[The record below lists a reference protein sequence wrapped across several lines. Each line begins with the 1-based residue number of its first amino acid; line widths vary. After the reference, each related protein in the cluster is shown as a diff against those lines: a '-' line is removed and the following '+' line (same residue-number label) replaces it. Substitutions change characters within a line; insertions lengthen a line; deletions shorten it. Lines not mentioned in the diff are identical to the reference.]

1 MNAVLPAAVVLTA
14 ALALGV
20 LLLLRTRLLARRSAA
35 TAYFAAAVACAA
47 LAGSVVGPGG
57 GAAGRAAGR
66 AAGGPVLESV
76 GLGGTRVPV
85 LVVPNRPGFNLV
97 AVAAPDAAAGTV
109 RDRLA
114 KGGPRP
120 GSALT
125 WIPVE
130 LPAGPGRLWVS
141 AGGATAPL
149 GVDTGRR
156 SGAAPAPAGLRGP
169 DGAECASAAAG
180 AVLGGSANAPA
191 GCPSDAL
198 TTADAA
204 ALRATV
210 SFLAGRGTRAVSL
223 AEDDSPRGRA
233 AAAEVRTAAARAGI
247 SVSPPDASTRRP
259 LLVTSGWAGADTAVH
274 DVEAGRTAAEGTY
287 LAPWLLTAPLLSP
300 GAGQLIPLRYAPN
313 GPAAVEYAAALG
325 DRLPGEV
332 PSAAGYEAWRAAR
345 GTAGPAPAKLYA
357 AAVLYVPGSGG
368 AGSAGGGHHHAG
380 SATWLPSGMIVP
392 IAPLGTT

>member
-1 MNAVLPAAVVLTA
+1 MNAVLLAAVVLTA

-35 TAYFAAAVACAA
+35 TAYFAAAAVCAA
-47 LAGSVVGPGG
+47 LAGSLAGPGG
-57 GAAGRAAGR
+57 GAAVR
-66 AAGGPVLESV
+66 AAGGPVLGSV
-76 GLGGTRVPV
+76 GLGGRQVPV
-85 LVVPNRPGFNLV
+85 LVVPNRPGYNLV
-97 AVAAPDAAAGTV
+97 AVAAPDASAGTV

-130 LPAGPGRLWVS
+130 LPAGPGQVWVS

-149 GVDTGRR
+149 AVDTGRR
-156 SGAAPAPAGLRGP
+156 SGAAAAPAGLRGA

-180 AVLGGSANAPA
+180 AVLGGSAKAPA

-198 TTADAA
+198 TPADAA
-204 ALRATV
+204 ALRETV

-223 AEDDSPRGRA
+223 VEDDSPRGRA
-233 AAAEVRTAAARAGI
+233 AAAEARTAAARAGI
-247 SVSPPDASTRRP
+247 SVSPPDASARRP

-274 DVEAGRTAAEGTY
+274 DVEAGRTLAEGTY

-325 DRLPGEV
+325 DRLAGEV
-332 PSAAGYEAWRAAR
+332 PSAAGFEAWRAAR
-345 GTAGPAPAKLYA
+345 GSAGPAPAKLYA

-368 AGSAGGGHHHAG
+368 AGSAGGGHHHSG
-380 SATWLPSGMIVP
+380 SASWLPSGMIVP
-392 IAPLGTT
+392 VAPLGTT

>member
-1 MNAVLPAAVVLTA
+1 MNAVLLAAVVLTA

-47 LAGSVVGPGG
+47 LAGSLGTPAG
-57 GAAGRAAGR
+57 GAAARAS
-66 AAGGPVLESV
+66 GGPVLGSV
-76 GLGGTRVPV
+76 GLGGKQVPV

-97 AVAAPDAAAGTV
+97 AVAAPDASAGTG

-130 LPAGPGRLWVS
+130 LPAGPGQVWVS
-141 AGGATAPL
+141 AGGAAAPL
-149 GVDTGRR
+149 SVDTGRA
-156 SGAAPAPAGLRGP
+156 SAAPAPAGLRGA
-169 DGAECASAAAG
+169 DGPECASAAAG
-180 AVLGGSANAPA
+180 AVLGGSAKAPA

-198 TTADAA
+198 PAADAA
-204 ALRATV
+204 ALRETV
-210 SFLAGRGTRAVSL
+210 GFLAGRGTRAVSL
-223 AEDDSPRGRA
+223 VEDDSPRGRA
-233 AAAEVRTAAARAGI
+233 AAAEVRASAARAGL
-247 SVSPPDASTRRP
+247 SVQAPDASSRRP
-259 LLVTSGWAGADTAVH
+259 LLVTSGWAGADAAVH
-274 DVEAGRTAAEGTY
+274 DVEAGRTVAEGTY

-300 GAGQLIPLRYAPN
+300 SAGQLIPLRYAPN
-313 GPAAVEYAAALG
+313 SPAAVEYAVALG

-332 PSAAGYEAWRAAR
+332 PSAAGYEAWRTAR
-345 GTAGPAPAKLYA
+345 GAAGPAPAKLYA

-368 AGSAGGGHHHAG
+368 GPAPDGSAGGGHHHGG
-380 SATWLPSGMIVP
+380 SANWLPSGMIVP
-392 IAPLGTT
+392 VAALGTT